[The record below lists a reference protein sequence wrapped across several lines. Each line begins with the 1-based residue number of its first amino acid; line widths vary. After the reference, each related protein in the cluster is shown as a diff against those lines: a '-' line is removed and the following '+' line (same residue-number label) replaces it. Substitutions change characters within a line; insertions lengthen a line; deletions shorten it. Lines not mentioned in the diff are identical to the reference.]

1 MGQTQQMVKA
11 AHRLPVMRKKMLVTI
26 TTAFFGVMTVLDP
39 PTKAR
44 TKIGTFMHV
53 LYSERPAGN
62 PGVTTGFGFN
72 FRGIA
77 VHLFPLFL
85 TNNHMNRKYFLFAIG
100 SFKGV

>member
-11 AHRLPVMRKKMLVTI
+11 AHRLPVMRKEMLVTI

-72 FRGIA
+72 FRCIA
-77 VHLFPLFL
+77 VNL
-85 TNNHMNRKYFLFAIG
+85 TPTLPHK
-100 SFKGV
+100 